1 MTHRKNSENL
11 LCIRISSTAIDTAGG
26 YRAEYADTGEPYESH
41 ECYIDG
47 ILCDADEG
55 HFGGIV
61 IQPV

>member
-11 LCIRISSTAIDTAGG
+11 LCLRINSTAI
-26 YRAEYADTGEPYESH
+26 DTGEPYERH